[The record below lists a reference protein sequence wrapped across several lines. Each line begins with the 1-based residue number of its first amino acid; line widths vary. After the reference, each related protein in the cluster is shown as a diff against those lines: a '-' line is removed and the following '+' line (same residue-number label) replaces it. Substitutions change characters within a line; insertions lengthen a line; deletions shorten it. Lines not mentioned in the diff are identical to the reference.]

1 MAGSD
6 FIRPRIFTQASAV
19 VRRSATVTIP
29 SVDCDRFRRVTGR
42 IFADQGGTLVI
53 EQSDD
58 NLTWDTTFSN
68 ATVASTAFTYDQ
80 VVYLRFVRLRWTNG
94 SAITDTTIFRASGY
108 ANIV

>member
-6 FIRPRIFTQASAV
+6 FIRPRIFTQTSAV
-19 VRRSATVTIP
+19 VRRSASVTLGP
-29 SVDCDRFRRVTGR
+29 VDCDRFRRITGR
-42 IFADQGGTLVI
+42 VFADQAGTLTI

-68 ATVASTAFTYDQ
+68 ATVASTSFAYDQ
-80 VVYLRFVRLRWTNG
+80 VVYLRFVRLRWANG
-94 SAITDTTIFRASGY
+94 SAITDTTVFRASGY